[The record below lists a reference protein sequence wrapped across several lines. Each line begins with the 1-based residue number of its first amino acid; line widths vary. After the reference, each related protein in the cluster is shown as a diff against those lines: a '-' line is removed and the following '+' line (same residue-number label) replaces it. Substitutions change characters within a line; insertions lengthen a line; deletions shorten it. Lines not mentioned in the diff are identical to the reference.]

1 MLGDELHYK
10 VITNNN
16 LRTSKAQL
24 EEQKEEDDTNHEMEL
39 MKLQDKLDEV
49 KVQLEEA
56 EEKLDDGERIR
67 DSLDCYLSE
76 ENDQEYSDDDEVS
89 DDDMDL

>member
-67 DSLDCYLSE
+67 DSLDC
-76 ENDQEYSDDDEVS
+76 
-89 DDDMDL
+89 